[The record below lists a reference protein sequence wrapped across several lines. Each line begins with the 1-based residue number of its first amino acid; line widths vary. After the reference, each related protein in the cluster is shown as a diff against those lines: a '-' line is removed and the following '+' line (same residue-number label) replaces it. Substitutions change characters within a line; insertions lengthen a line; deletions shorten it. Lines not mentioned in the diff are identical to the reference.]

1 MIEFTLLSTKLLL
14 TGKLV
19 RNYGYF
25 YRQLGVGVILGL
37 LLLLGLGI
45 THINLAIAIAISS
58 LVTGIT
64 MPFLLKDL
72 KMQ

>member
-1 MIEFTLLSTKLLL
+1 MIEFTWLSTKLLL
-14 TGKLV
+14 KGKLV

-25 YRQLGVGVILGL
+25 YRQLSLGVILGL
-37 LLLLGLGI
+37 LLFLGLGI
-45 THINLAIAIAISS
+45 TGINLAIAITISS
-58 LVTGIT
+58 LVTGMV